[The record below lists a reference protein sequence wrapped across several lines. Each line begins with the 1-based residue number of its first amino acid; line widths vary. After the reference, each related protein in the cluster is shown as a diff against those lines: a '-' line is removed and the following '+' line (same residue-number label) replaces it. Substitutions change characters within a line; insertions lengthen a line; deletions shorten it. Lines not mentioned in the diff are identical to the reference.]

1 MFCKNCGREI
11 DRETLEKLM
20 KPSGETALCPNC
32 GMALDTAEFCGGFW
46 GLIASGQA
54 MNGGAGRERKG
65 ARLSG
70 VTEADRLFARMI
82 LEDDGAAGGAA
93 GPVCPGSPR
102 LAAPAC
108 CAADSR
114 STGVVAKAP
123 PNCRTRRRLS
133 GICRFI

>member
-54 MNGGAGRERKG
+54 MNGGAGGEKKG

-82 LEDDGAAGGAA
+82 LEDDGAAGEAA
-93 GPVCPGSPR
+93 GPDTAGAGARTICQAGFPNRG
-102 LAAPAC
+102 AGI
-108 CAADSR
+108 
-114 STGVVAKAP
+114 STV
-123 PNCRTRRRLS
+123 
-133 GICRFI
+133 